1 MTVAI
6 VGSGF
11 AGLAAA
17 HALARAGVE
26 AVVYEARDAWG
37 GHTAS
42 QFVDGFVF
50 DEGPHVSFTKDER
63 VRRVF
68 AEGARQVLEFPAS
81 ISNIFRGTWLRHP
94 AQCHL
99 YGLDPD
105 LITRCIADFVKAQA

>member
-6 VGSGF
+6 IGSGF

-17 HALARAGVE
+17 HGLARAGVD
-26 AVVYEARDAWG
+26 AVVYEARDSWG

-42 QFVDGFVF
+42 EVVDGFVF
-50 DEGPHVSFTKDER
+50 DEGPHVSFTRDER

-68 AEGARQVLEFPAS
+68 EEGARQVVEFTAS
-81 ISNIFRGTWLRHP
+81 ISNIYQGTWLRHP

-99 YGLDPD
+99 HGLDPD
-105 LITRCIADFVKAQA
+105 LIT